1 MFKTRVTELFGI
13 QYPILQGGMARASN
27 PELVAAVSNAGGLG
41 ILVSA
46 TYGSKE
52 ALRTDIRKT
61 KSLTRKPF
69 GVNLSFFPSSRPIPN
84 DEYVQVI
91 IEEKVAMV
99 ETSGF
104 RAPTEFVKPLH
115 DGGVKIMHKCAAV
128 RHAETAEK
136 IGADAVAVVGFENG
150 GAMGMDDVTT
160 MIMVPLTVDLVKI
173 PVLAGGGIGDGRG
186 FAAALALGAEGVVVG
201 TRFMATHECDL
212 HPKFKDWLIRST
224 ERDTL
229 PIQRSMRNTHRALR
243 NKVAEKVLEME
254 NKGAP
259 LEEILKVLAGDR
271 SADAMHGGNLDGGIG
286 LSGQVVG
293 LIHEIKSVKEVID
306 EMVSGA
312 EKFQKRLGRMVG
324 S

>member
-13 QYPILQGGMARASN
+13 QYPIIQGGMARASN

-52 ALRTDIRKT
+52 KLREDIHKT
-61 KSLTRKPF
+61 KSLTSKPF
-69 GVNLSFFPSSRPIPN
+69 GCNLSFFPSVEPIPN
-84 DEYVQVI
+84 DDYVEVI
-91 IEEKVAMV
+91 IDEKLAMV

-104 RAPTEFVKPLH
+104 RAPAEFIKPLH
-115 DGGVKIMHKCAAV
+115 DGGVKIMHKCAAL
-128 RHAETAEK
+128 RHAVSVEK
-136 IGADAVAVVGFENG
+136 IGPDAIAVVGFENG

-160 MIMVPLTVDLVKI
+160 FILVPMTAQAVKL
-173 PVLAGGGIGDGRG
+173 PVLAGGGIATGRAL
-186 FAAALALGAEGVVVG
+186 AAALALGAEGVVVG

-212 HPKFKDWLIRST
+212 HPKFKEFMLRST

-243 NKVAEKVLEME
+243 NRTAEKVLEME
-254 NKGAP
+254 NQGASMEEL
-259 LEEILKVLAGDR
+259 LEVLRANRDN
-271 SADAMHGGNLDGGIG
+271 DAMHAGNIEEGIG

-293 LIHEIKSVKEVID
+293 QINEVLSVKEVID
-306 EMVSGA
+306 GMVNEA
-312 EKFQKRLGRMVG
+312 MQVQKRLGTIMA